1 MRQRPRK
8 EELLKEYLKGRTSV
22 RKLAEKYGM
31 SVSTVQRRLMA
42 ARKGKQKK
50 GLSQAEK
57 LPKPGKEMPDDVKQ
71 LQEALYN
78 AQLHISLLEA
88 MIDISDEQYGTDIRK
103 KAGTRQS

>member
-1 MRQRPRK
+1 MKQRASK

-42 ARKGKQKK
+42 ARKGKRKK
-50 GLSQAEK
+50 ALSAAEK
-57 LPKPGKEMPDDVKQ
+57 HPKPGKGMSEDVKE
-71 LQEALYN
+71 LQEQLYN
-78 AQLHISLLEA
+78 AQLQISLLEA

-103 KAGTRQS
+103 KSGARQS